1 MSTRSASWLLVCLV
15 SAGPAFAQAVPPASP
30 PSTQAGPAQPAEE
43 PPAQPPT
50 YEEQVV
56 VSASRTEQRLVNAP
70 ATVSL
75 LSSAAIENMPA
86 QNYADLLRTVPGVNV
101 TQTSARDINVTSR
114 GATST
119 LSTSQLALMDGRS
132 IYQDFFGFV
141 AWDFLPINF
150 DEVKQIEVIRGPA
163 SAVWGANAMT
173 GVVNIITKSP
183 REMEGGSVMVSAGTF
198 DRTVPGRDEGAGS
211 LFTVSASWAQA
222 VDDRWAYKVSAGGMT
237 MDPLPRPTGTLPNAF
252 ATPYPPFRNTGTTQP
267 KFDGR
272 VDYDFPDGRQKLV
285 FSGGYAGTEG
295 IIHTGIGPFD
305 IQGGSGVGYG
315 RVAYTRNAFRLGFF
329 TNILNGDAT
338 NLLTVDARGNPILFS
353 FENKTF
359 DIDFGN
365 VVTLG
370 TRHVVSYGANFRR
383 NDFDLSLAPR
393 GSNRSEGGAYIQD
406 EIFLSDR
413 FRWLVGGRADGFDS
427 IKGVVYSPRTTFMF
441 KPAPAHTL
449 RLSYNRAYRAPS
461 LVNNYLEVLLA
472 NQIDLGLINPALR
485 GVNYAF
491 PVQAVGNPDLTEEE
505 MTAYEVGYS
514 GVLGN
519 RFTVSAAFYVN
530 DTKDGILFRQT
541 GSYRASA
548 PPPGWP
554 LPPVVLELL
563 VAQNAFG
570 PGFGLPSTFSYENL
584 GKVRDKGIELG
595 IEGAVVEG
603 ITVYANYSWQAEPE
617 PTGFDI
623 SDLNLPPTNRFN
635 AGAGVTVGRVLG
647 TVGVTYQDEAFWQD
661 VLDAR
666 FNGATEG
673 FTQVNASVGVKLAG
687 EKAMA
692 TVKVNNLF
700 NEAIQQHIFG
710 DVLKRQVVGELRV
723 RF

>member
-1 MSTRSASWLLVCLV
+1 MPTRALASVLLCLLWV
-15 SAGPAFAQAVPPASP
+15 APAAAQAPSTTPAS
-30 PSTQAGPAQPAEE
+30 TPAAQTPA
-43 PPAQPPT
+43 PDPQAQPPV

-75 LSSAAIENMPA
+75 LSSSTIESLPA
-86 QNYADLLRTVPGVNV
+86 QTYGDLLRTVPGVNV

-132 IYQDFFGFV
+132 LYQDFFGFV

-183 REMEGGSVMVSAGTF
+183 REMQGGSVMLSAGTF
-198 DRTVPGRDEGAGS
+198 DRNVEGRDQDAGS
-211 LFTVSASWAQA
+211 AFTVSASWAQA
-222 VDDRWAYKVSAGGMT
+222 IDDRWAYKVSAGGMT
-237 MDPLPRPTGTLPNAF
+237 MDALPRPTGTLPNQF
-252 ATPYPPFRNTGTTQP
+252 NTPYPAFQNTGTTQP
-267 KFDGR
+267 KVDAR

-285 FSGGYAGTEG
+285 VSGGYAGTEG

-305 IQGGSGVGYG
+305 ISSASVAYAKVGYSRG
-315 RVAYTRNAFRLGFF
+315 AFRLGVF
-329 TNILNGDAT
+329 TNILDGEAT
-338 NLLTVDARGNPILFS
+338 NLLAVDTRGNPILFL
-353 FENKTF
+353 FDNKTF
-359 DIDFGN
+359 DVDFGN
-365 VVTLG
+365 VVTFG
-370 TRHVVSYGANFRR
+370 TRHVVSYGGNFRR
-383 NDFDLSLAPR
+383 NSFDLSLAPR
-393 GSNRSEGGAYIQD
+393 GSNRKEGGAYVQD

-413 FRWLVGGRADGFDS
+413 FRWLVGARADGFDS
-427 IKGVVYSPRTTFMF
+427 IDGLVFSPRTTFMF
-441 KPAPAHTL
+441 KPAAAHTL

-461 LVNNYLEVLLA
+461 LVNNYLDVLLA
-472 NQIDLGLINPALR
+472 NQLNLGLINPALN

-491 PVQAVGNPDLTEEE
+491 PVQAIGNEDLSEEE

-530 DTKDGILFRQT
+530 DTKDGIFFRQT
-541 GSYRASA
+541 GSYTAAA

-554 LPPVVLELL
+554 LPPIVLNLL
-563 VAQNAFG
+563 IAQNAFG

-584 GKVRDKGIELG
+584 GEVRDKGIELG
-595 IEGAVVEG
+595 IDGAINDHV
-603 ITVYANYSWQAEPE
+603 TVYANYSWQDEPE
-617 PTGFDI
+617 PKGFSI
-623 SDLNLPPTNRFN
+623 SDLNLPPTHRFN

-666 FNGATEG
+666 YNGATEA
-673 FTQVNASVGVKLAG
+673 FTQVNASLGVKLAG
-687 EKAMA
+687 GRAMA

-700 NEAIQQHIFG
+700 NEEIQQHIFG
-710 DVLKRQVVGELRV
+710 DVLKRQVVGEFRV
-723 RF
+723 KF

>member
-1 MSTRSASWLLVCLV
+1 MPTRVLASVLLCLLWV
-15 SAGPAFAQAVPPASP
+15 APAAAQAPSTTPAS
-30 PSTQAGPAQPAEE
+30 TPAAQTPA
-43 PPAQPPT
+43 PDPQAQPPV

-75 LSSAAIENMPA
+75 LSSSTIESLPA
-86 QNYADLLRTVPGVNV
+86 QTYGDLLRTVPGVNV

-132 IYQDFFGFV
+132 LYQDFFGFV

-183 REMEGGSVMVSAGTF
+183 REMQGGSVMLSAGTF
-198 DRTVPGRDEGAGS
+198 DRNVEGRDQDAGS
-211 LFTVSASWAQA
+211 AFTVSASWAQA
-222 VDDRWAYKVSAGGMT
+222 IDDRWAYKVSAGGMT
-237 MDPLPRPTGTLPNAF
+237 MDALPRPTGTLPNQF
-252 ATPYPPFRNTGTTQP
+252 NTPYPAFQNTGTTQP
-267 KFDGR
+267 KVDAR

-285 FSGGYAGTEG
+285 VSGGYAGTEG

-305 IQGGSGVGYG
+305 ISSASVAYAKVGYSRG
-315 RVAYTRNAFRLGFF
+315 AFRLGVF
-329 TNILNGDAT
+329 TNILDGEAT
-338 NLLTVDARGNPILFS
+338 NLLAVDTRGNPILFL
-353 FENKTF
+353 FDNKTF
-359 DIDFGN
+359 DVDFGN
-365 VVTLG
+365 VVTFG
-370 TRHVVSYGANFRR
+370 TRHVVSYGGNFRR
-383 NDFDLSLAPR
+383 NSFDLSLAPR
-393 GSNRSEGGAYIQD
+393 GSNRKEGGAYVQD

-413 FRWLVGGRADGFDS
+413 FRWLVGARADGFDS
-427 IKGVVYSPRTTFMF
+427 IDGLVFSPRTTFMF
-441 KPAPAHTL
+441 KPAAAHTL
-449 RLSYNRAYRAPS
+449 RVSYNRAYRAPS
-461 LVNNYLEVLLA
+461 LVNNYLDVLLA
-472 NQIDLGLINPALR
+472 NQLNLGLINPALN
-485 GVNYAF
+485 GANYVF
-491 PVQAVGNPDLTEEE
+491 PVQAIGNEDLSEEE

-530 DTKDGILFRQT
+530 DTKDGIFFRQT
-541 GSYRASA
+541 GSYTAAA

-554 LPPVVLELL
+554 LPPIVLNLL
-563 VAQNAFG
+563 IAQNAFG

-584 GKVRDKGIELG
+584 GEVRDKGIELG
-595 IEGAVVEG
+595 IDGAINDHV
-603 ITVYANYSWQAEPE
+603 TVYANYSWQDEPE
-617 PTGFDI
+617 PKGFSI
-623 SDLNLPPTNRFN
+623 SDLNLPPTHRFN

-666 FNGATEG
+666 YNGATEA
-673 FTQVNASVGVKLAG
+673 FTQVNASLGVKLAG
-687 EKAMA
+687 GRAVA

-700 NEAIQQHIFG
+700 NEEIQQHIFG
-710 DVLKRQVVGELRV
+710 DVLKRQVVGEFRV
-723 RF
+723 KF